1 MLPAG
6 LFTVEKLSAMVLLSS
21 LVSRHS
27 SLMKDHLVITAV
39 GPDRVGLV
47 EKISHFLL
55 HEGCNIEDSKMAV
68 FCGEFTIILLVSG
81 ETAALERVSN
91 SFETWTSQTGLAFF
105 GKRPTPKTHPES
117 ALPCKLLASCLDHP
131 GVVHQVSSVLSGMGV
146 NIESME
152 TKTYAA
158 PMSGTPIFEMEAF
171 LSVPAKVNLHELR
184 RTMDEIGKRE
194 NIDIEFS
201 LLPKG

>member
-1 MLPAG
+1 MNTPAK
-6 LFTVEKLSAMVLLSS
+6 E
-21 LVSRHS
+21 
-27 SLMKDHLVITAV
+27 HLVITAV

-47 EKISHFLL
+47 EKIAQFLL
-55 HEGCNIEDSKMAV
+55 QEGCNIEDSKMAV

-81 ETAALERVSN
+81 DPAALERLSR
-91 SFETWTSQTGLAFF
+91 SFEPLSAQTGLAFF
-105 GKRPTPKTHPES
+105 SKRPAQKTYADS

-131 GVVHQVSSVLSGMGV
+131 GVVHQLSSALRAMGV

-152 TKTYAA
+152 TKTHAA
-158 PMSGTPIFEMEAF
+158 PMSGTPIFQMEAF

-184 RTMDEIGKRE
+184 RELDEIGKRE

-201 LLPKG
+201 LLPPR